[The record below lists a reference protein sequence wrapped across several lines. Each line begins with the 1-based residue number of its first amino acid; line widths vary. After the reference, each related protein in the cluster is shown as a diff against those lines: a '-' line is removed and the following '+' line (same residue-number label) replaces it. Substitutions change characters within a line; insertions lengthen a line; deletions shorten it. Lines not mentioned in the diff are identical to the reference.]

1 MEEKAIVP
9 SIQGI
14 GGTEEQKKGRRE
26 QMRRIFEVLDE
37 EGVWKDRVSTTLV
50 VMSFVLLNTIV
61 DASIG
66 AFPEPASPEE
76 VIKLAVRLLCLSV
89 YTFEMILKMRVYGL
103 RPWIYGVGSF
113 LYKPWCVL
121 ELLVVLAGFAGVA
134 LDFLNSGGQVARAAS
149 TLYILRHK
157 FSKVLYIV
165 TFYSKYNRALTR
177 PTFVSGLQKPAA
189 WCPPCQRSC
198 HRTYYA

>member
-1 MEEKAIVP
+1 MSMQHEQKAIVP

-50 VMSFVLLNTIV
+50 IMSFVLLNTIV

-66 AFPEPASPEE
+66 AFPKPASPEE
-76 VIKLAVRLLCLSV
+76 VIKLVVRLLCLSV
-89 YTFEMILKMRVYGL
+89 YTFEMILKMKVYGL
-103 RPWIYGVGSF
+103 RPWIYGAGSF

-121 ELLVVLAGFAGVA
+121 DLLIVLTGFAGVA

-157 FSKVLYIV
+157 ISKDLYIIN
-165 TFYSKYNRALTR
+165 FYCKYNRALTH
-177 PTFVSGLQKPAA
+177 PNFVSG
-189 WCPPCQRSC
+189 
-198 HRTYYA
+198 Y